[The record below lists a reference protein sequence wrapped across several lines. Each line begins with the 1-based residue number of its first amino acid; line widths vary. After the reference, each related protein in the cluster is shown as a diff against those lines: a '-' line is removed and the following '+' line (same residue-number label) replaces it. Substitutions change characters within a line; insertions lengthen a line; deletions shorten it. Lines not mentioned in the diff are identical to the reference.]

1 MRKRIR
7 LGELLLEQKL
17 ITPDQLQAALARQKQ
32 TGGMLGHLL
41 IELGLIQEEQMLK
54 VLSEQLLLP
63 VIDLRQYLF
72 APEVVRL
79 LPEGHARRYRAI
91 VLRSDEDGLVVG
103 MVDPTDIIAY
113 DNLARLLKRPIKQ
126 ALVRET
132 ELMQAVDTVYRR
144 TEEIVTLA
152 EELGEEMAE
161 GQFDIAQLATGA
173 ESASD
178 DAPVVRL
185 LQSMFEDAVQVHASD
200 IHIEPEEN
208 LLRVRQ
214 RIDGFLH
221 EQIIE
226 ETRIASAL
234 VTRLKLMSGL
244 DISEKRLP
252 QDGRFQIKVKD
263 SRIDIRLSTMPVQH
277 GESIVMRLLDQ
288 SANILTFEQLGIPAG
303 PKARLEQLIERPNG
317 MVLVTGPTGSGK
329 TTTLYAALNAI
340 NVPEH
345 KIITVEDPVEYRLPR
360 INQVQVNAR
369 IELTFGRVLRSALRQ
384 DPDVIM
390 VGEMRDAETAEIGVR
405 AAMTGHLVL
414 STLHTNDSISTVNR
428 LVDMGIPGYMVATA
442 LNAVIAQRLVRRVC
456 ENCAQP
462 AEPTPGEMA
471 WIKAMGGAGGVK
483 AGKLRAGSGC
493 QYCNSTGYR
502 GRVGLYELLEL
513 DASLAEALRQGDY
526 QSFERTASR
535 QASFR
540 PLAASGLDYVLQGVT
555 TTSEVIRVT
564 GGLEDLPSY
573 VLASAQ
579 QSGDRP
585 PLSAAARS

>member
-7 LGELLLEQKL
+7 LGELLVEQKL
-17 ITPDQLQAALARQKQ
+17 VTPEQLQATLERQKQ

-41 IELGLIQEEQMLK
+41 IELGFVEEEKL
-54 VLSEQLLLP
+54 LNTLAEQLLLP

-79 LPEGHARRYRAI
+79 LPEQHARRHRSI
-91 VLRSDEDGLVVG
+91 VLRNDEDGLVVG

-113 DNLARLLKRPIKQ
+113 DNLGRILKRPIKQ
-126 ALVRET
+126 AIVRES
-132 ELMQAVDTVYRR
+132 EVLQAIDTVYRR

-152 EELGEEMAE
+152 EELGEELAQ
-161 GQFDIAQLATGA
+161 GQFDLAQLSET
-173 ESASD
+173 ASTVD

-185 LQSMFEDAVQVHASD
+185 LQSMFEDATQVHASD

-252 QDGRFQIKVKD
+252 QDGRFQIKVKG
-263 SRIDIRLSTMPVQH
+263 SRIDIRLSTMPVAN

-288 SANILTFEQLGIPAG
+288 TGTVLDLDQLGMP
-303 PKARLEQLIERPNG
+303 PDTRKRMERLVQRPNG
-317 MVLVTGPTGSGK
+317 MILVTGPTGSGK
-329 TTTLYAALNAI
+329 TTTLYAALNTV

-345 KIITVEDPVEYRLPR
+345 KIITVEDPVEYRMAR
-360 INQVQVNAR
+360 INQVQVNPR
-369 IELTFGRVLRSALRQ
+369 IELTFSRVLRSALRQ

-442 LNAVIAQRLVRRVC
+442 LNAVVAQRLVRRVC
-456 ENCAQP
+456 ENCAVP
-462 AEPTPGEMA
+462 YEPTAGEQA
-471 WIKAMGGAGGVK
+471 WIKAMTDKDSDG
-483 AGKLRAGSGC
+483 RARRYRHGTGC
-493 QYCNSTGYR
+493 QYCNNTGYR
-502 GRVGLYELLEL
+502 GRIGLYELLEL
-513 DASLAEALRQGDY
+513 DGALAEHLRRQDY
-526 QSFERTASR
+526 TAFENAAAAQSG
-535 QASFR
+535 FR
-540 PLAASGLDYVLQGVT
+540 PLAQSGLDFVVQGVT
-555 TTSEVIRVT
+555 TIGEVIRVT
-564 GGLEDLPSY
+564 GNLEDLPSY
-573 VLASAQ
+573 VRTAV
-579 QSGDRP
+579 
-585 PLSAAARS
+585 AA

>member
-7 LGELLLEQKL
+7 IGELLVEQKQ
-17 ITPDQLQAALARQKQ
+17 ITPEQLKTTLERQKQ
-32 TGGMLGHLL
+32 SGGMLGHLL
-41 IELGLIQEEQMLK
+41 IELGFIEEASMLK

-79 LPEGHARRYRAI
+79 LPEAHARRHRAI
-91 VLRSDEDGLVVG
+91 VLRSDDDGLVVG

-113 DNLARLLKRPIKQ
+113 DYLARALKRPIKQ
-126 ALVRET
+126 AIVRES
-132 ELMQAVDTVYRR
+132 EVLQAIDTVYRR

-152 EELGEEMAE
+152 EELGQEMAE
-161 GQFDIAQLATGA
+161 GQFDIAQLTEGSGTA
-173 ESASD
+173 D

-185 LQSMFEDAVQVHASD
+185 LQSMFEDATQVHASD

-244 DISEKRLP
+244 DISEKRMP
-252 QDGRFQIKVKD
+252 QDGRFQIKIKNN
-263 SRIDIRLSTMPVQH
+263 RIDIRLSTMPVAH

-288 SANILTFEQLGIPAG
+288 SAGLLNLEQLGIPTDTRI
-303 PKARLEQLIERPNG
+303 RLERLVRRPNG

-329 TTTLYAALNAI
+329 TTTLYAAINQI

-345 KIITVEDPVEYRLPR
+345 KIITVEDPIEYRLPR
-360 INQVQVNAR
+360 INQVQVNNR
-369 IELTFGRVLRSALRQ
+369 IELTFARVLRSALRQ
-384 DPDVIM
+384 DPDVIL
-390 VGEMRDAETAEIGVR
+390 VGEMRDPETAEIGVR

-414 STLHTNDSISTVNR
+414 STLHTNDSITSVNR
-428 LVDMGIPGYMVATA
+428 LVDMGVPGYMVATA
-442 LNAVIAQRLVRRVC
+442 LNAVVAQRLVRRVC
-456 ENCAQP
+456 ENCA
-462 AEPTPGEMA
+462 EPYTPQPGEMA
-471 WIKAMGGAGGVK
+471 WIKAMAGPH
-483 AGKLRAGSGC
+483 LRASNFRHGTGC
-493 QYCNSTGYR
+493 QYCNTTGFR

-513 DASLAEALRQGDY
+513 DAALADHLRRSDY
-526 QSFERTASR
+526 TAFEKAAAA
-535 QASFR
+535 QPGFR
-540 PLAASGLDYVLQGVT
+540 PLAQSGLDAALLGT
-555 TTSEVIRVT
+555 TTIGEVIRIA
-564 GGLEDLPSY
+564 GALEDLPTY
-573 VLASAQ
+573 VRASGEKNTTAPAVA
-579 QSGDRP
+579 GV
-585 PLSAAARS
+585 